1 MAGIA
6 YYQFIEKLDKEF
18 EERKDDLVK
27 ELSHLMQEILRPE
40 YLCVSYTGE
49 RAVSYTHL
57 ICFRCQNG

>member
-27 ELSHLMQEILRPE
+27 ELSHLMQEIFRPE

-49 RAVSYTHL
+49 RDSPYGCTEAGKKL
-57 ICFRCQNG
+57 

>member
-27 ELSHLMQEILRPE
+27 ELSHLMQEIL
-40 YLCVSYTGE
+40 
-49 RAVSYTHL
+49 
-57 ICFRCQNG
+57 

>member
-27 ELSHLMQEILRPE
+27 ELSHLSAGNSP
-40 YLCVSYTGE
+40 TGIS
-49 RAVSYTHL
+49 V
-57 ICFRCQNG
+57 CQLYR